1 MIKYFFINFM
11 PITKS
16 AKKRARQ
23 EKIRNARNKAISI
36 KAKKNIKNLLE
47 LIVKKDK
54 KKSQELFKI
63 CQKLL
68 TRTGN
73 RGILKKKKVSRKI
86 SSLNKEIKAI

>member
-1 MIKYFFINFM
+1 M

-16 AKKRARQ
+16 AKKRVRQ
-23 EKIRNARNKAISI
+23 EKTRTARNKAVSLKFKISI
-36 KAKKNIKNLLE
+36 KEFLE
-47 LIVKKDK
+47 HIAKKDK

>member
-1 MIKYFFINFM
+1 M
-11 PITKS
+11 PITRS

-23 EKIRNARNKAISI
+23 EKIRNVRNKTISL

-47 LIVKKDK
+47 SIVKKDK

-86 SSLNKEIKAI
+86 SSLNKQIKAL

>member
-1 MIKYFFINFM
+1 M

-36 KAKKNIKNLLE
+36 KAKKSIKNLLE